1 MPVYQVGSLNTTALS
16 AADLYV
22 GIQAPKTRYINGV
35 PSDGLGIVGIAS
47 WGPVNSP
54 VLIGSDTDQAI
65 YFGAQQ
71 VRKYDLCT
79 AIAISL
85 QIGATNL
92 RCVRVTDG
100 TDLAA
105 AIALKDT
112 AGTPVTGMTLTA
124 KYTGT
129 KGNTITAQIATG
141 TAVNSYKLTVYF
153 PGQTP
158 EVFDNITGS
167 GATLWTNLVN
177 AVNNGI
183 TAVRGASQYVLATI
197 GTSTA
202 VPDITTVWT
211 LTGGTD
217 GNTTITDAVLVG
229 TDGTSTTRKGMYSL
243 RGSGVQVLNLVDVT
257 DSTQWPTINTYCLS
271 EGVFGI
277 AQAAAGVTYSS
288 LATTLNSSGV
298 DSWQMKVLVGD
309 WIYWN
314 DTVNGLSSRM
324 CAPATFVAA
333 KYAAQS
339 PHISALNKAITNVV
353 ATQRKLANQPYSI
366 SEIGALSNAR
376 LDVITNPCPGGNYFG
391 LRSGRNAASSS
402 TQNDDT
408 YTRMTNYLSA
418 TLAASFGYVVGEP
431 QTTDLRRSTKST
443 IESFLQSLVDA
454 GMIGD
459 PNGGP
464 AFSVKLDASNNP
476 SNRVALGYMVADVQ
490 VKYLATTR
498 FFLINLEGGASVTV
512 SVSSNATL

>member
-1 MPVYQVGSLNTTALS
+1 MPVYQIGSLNTAALS

-35 PSDGLGIVGIAS
+35 ASDGLGIVGIAS

-54 VLIGSDTDQAI
+54 VLIGSDTDQAL
-65 YFGAQQ
+65 YFGSQQ

-100 TDLAA
+100 TDVAA
-105 AIALKDT
+105 SIALKDT

-129 KGNTITAQIATG
+129 KGNTITATITTG
-141 TAVNSYKLTVYF
+141 TAASSYKLTVYL

-158 EVFDNITGS
+158 EIYDNITGS
-167 GATLWTNLVN
+167 GAALWTNLVS

-183 TAVRGASQYVLATI
+183 SAVRSASQIVVATI

-202 VPDITTVWT
+202 VPNTATTYT

-217 GNTTITDAVLVG
+217 GATTITDSVLVG
-229 TDGTSTTRKGMYSL
+229 TDGTSTTRTGMYAL
-243 RGSGVQVLNLVDVT
+243 RGTGVQVMNLIDVT
-257 DSTQWPTINTYCLS
+257 DNTQWATINTFCSS
-271 EGVFGI
+271 EGIFGI
-277 AQAAAGVTYSS
+277 NQAAAGVTYSS
-288 LATTLNSSGV
+288 MATTLNSAGV
-298 DSWQMKVLVGD
+298 DNWQMKFLVGD

-353 ATQRKLANQPYSI
+353 ATQRQLANQPYSI
-366 SEIGALSNAR
+366 SEIGALSTAR

-391 LRSGRNAASSS
+391 LRSGRNAASNP

-408 YTRMTNYLSA
+408 YTRMTNFLSA
-418 TLAASFGYVVGEP
+418 TLAASFGYVVGEA
-431 QTTDLRRSTKST
+431 QTVDLRRQTKST
-443 IESFLQSLVDA
+443 IESFLQNLLDE

-476 SNRVALGYMVADVQ
+476 SSRVALGYMVADVQ
-490 VKYLATTR
+490 VKYLSTVR
-498 FFLINLEGGASVTV
+498 FFLLNLEGGASVTV